1 VTYFE
6 PVGKGLFV
14 QDETGGI
21 YIQLSTDFKLD
32 LNVGDRVRVLGQT
45 DPDDYA
51 TSVKKAKVV
60 LLPGRQLLPNRPG
73 DYDRIFSGAEDSNWA
88 ELTGVVERVDNSDEI
103 PTIYIRSGNE
113 WFRAL
118 VAKTKALPQSLVG
131 SRVSV
136 RGACGSRYNG
146 IRQFLGVQM
155 FVPSP
160 AYVTVKDQRLA
171 NSIPLIQSIRKL
183 LEYSPQMS
191 IGHRVRVR
199 GTVIST
205 SLQGPTTLQDF
216 SGSLSIRNHKP
227 IRLEPGDI
235 VEVTGFVRIGSLTP
249 ILENAEISP
258 PLGTK
263 TVLPLVLSPEKLIQ
277 KRVADTLVQLDAQLL
292 DLLSSI
298 DAQILTLQ
306 ADGVTFQA
314 TAPNDVHLPL
324 LQRGALLRVTGVSLF
339 SADSGQDDGS
349 THFRILLRTPADVF
363 VIRNAPW
370 LTLRRTVEFGGS
382 ILFVAA
388 ISILWIILLRRQVK
402 RQTAIINEKLLR
414 EGALREEAQQANRS
428 KSEFL
433 ANISHE
439 IRTPMNGVL
448 GMTDLALGSQLD
460 PDVRD
465 YLTVAHSSG
474 EQLLDLLNDI
484 LDMSKIEAGLLALET
499 TTFDPNEVAGDVA
512 KTVAKR
518 AHEQGLEL
526 LVDVDSSVPN
536 GLLGDPYR
544 LRQILLNLLGNAVK
558 FTASGE
564 VSLNLR
570 CDEVHPDGCVLKCS
584 VTDTGIG
591 IAAEK
596 METIFSAFTQA
607 DGSTTRKYG
616 GTGLGLSICKQL
628 VSIMGGEI
636 GVESS
641 PGQGSTFWLTVP
653 FALAD
658 VPHSPLRSLDLLSNL
673 RVLLVDDNATNQ
685 RILLKTIE
693 GWGMR
698 ALCAGSADEAT
709 ELATAAFRNREPFS
723 LFLIDCQMPERD
735 GFDLVRGLR
744 DLDLVR
750 GAAILMLTSL
760 DATQS
765 ARCRQ
770 MGLNRHV
777 VKPVSKNELLR
788 AILNC
793 FSSTGAVVEYN
804 NHPFSKS
811 SAASLKILLAE
822 DNRTNQM
829 LARRLLERSGH
840 SVTIVETGLAALD
853 AVRRESFDVIL
864 MDVQMP
870 VMDGYEAAIRIRALD
885 LPGARDTPIIALT
898 AHAMEADRQRCIDSG
913 MNDFL
918 TKPLSSELLLARL
931 ESLAILKKPVSSS
944 VPLGKV

>member
-1 VTYFE
+1 
-6 PVGKGLFV
+6 
-14 QDETGGI
+14 
-21 YIQLSTDFKLD
+21 
-32 LNVGDRVRVLGQT
+32 
-45 DPDDYA
+45 
-51 TSVKKAKVV
+51 
-60 LLPGRQLLPNRPG
+60 
-73 DYDRIFSGAEDSNWA
+73 
-88 ELTGVVERVDNSDEI
+88 
-103 PTIYIRSGNE
+103 
-113 WFRAL
+113 
-118 VAKTKALPQSLVG
+118 
-131 SRVSV
+131 
-136 RGACGSRYNG
+136 
-146 IRQFLGVQM
+146 M

-160 AYVTVKDQRLA
+160 AYVTIKDQRLA

-191 IGHRVRVR
+191 IGRRVRVR
-199 GTVIST
+199 GTVTST

-216 SGSLSIRNHKP
+216 SGSLAIRSHKP

-235 VEVTGFVRIGSLTP
+235 VEVTGFVRTGSLTP
-249 ILENAEISP
+249 VLENAEISP

-263 TVLPLVLSPEKLIQ
+263 TVPPLVLSPEKLIQ
-277 KRVADTLVQLDAQLL
+277 KRIANTLVQVDAQLL
-292 DLLSSI
+292 DSLNSI

-306 ADGVTFQA
+306 ADGFTFQA

-324 LQRGALLRVTGVSLF
+324 VQRGALLRITGISLF
-339 SADSGQDDGS
+339 SADSGQDDGG
-349 THFRILLRTPADVF
+349 THFGILLRTPADVF
-363 VIRNAPW
+363 VIRNASW
-370 LTLRRTVEFGGS
+370 LTLRRTVELGGS
-382 ILFVAA
+382 VLFVAA
-388 ISILWIILLRRQVK
+388 VSILWIIVLRRQVK

-414 EGALREEAQQANRS
+414 EEALREEAQQANRS

-448 GMTDLALGSQLD
+448 GMTDLALRSQLD

-499 TTFDPNEVAGDVA
+499 TTFDPHEVAGDVA

-526 LVDVDSSVPN
+526 LVDVDSSVPD

-544 LRQILLNLLGNAVK
+544 LRQILLNLVGNAVK

-564 VSLNLR
+564 VSLNLH
-570 CDEVHPDGCVLKCS
+570 CDETHSGGCILRCS
-584 VTDTGIG
+584 VVDTGIG

-596 METIFSAFTQA
+596 IGTIFSAFTQA

-641 PGQGSTFWLTVP
+641 LGQGSTFWLTIP

-658 VPHSPLRSLDLLSNL
+658 VPRGPLPSLDPLSNL
-673 RVLLVDDNATNQ
+673 RVLIVDDNATNR
-685 RILLKTIE
+685 RILLKTVE
-693 GWGMR
+693 GWGMKGV
-698 ALCAGSADEAT
+698 CAGSVNEAA
-709 ELATAAFRNREPFS
+709 ELAAIAVNNREPFAT
-723 LFLIDCQMPERD
+723 FLIDCQMPERD
-735 GFDLVRGLR
+735 GFDLVRDLR
-744 DLDLVR
+744 EVDLVR
-750 GAAILMLTSL
+750 GAALLMLTSL

-777 VKPVSKNELLR
+777 VKPVSKNELLS

-793 FSSTGAVVEYN
+793 LSGSGAVEYK
-804 NHPFSKS
+804 NHAFTPS
-811 SAASLKILLAE
+811 SAPSLKILLAE
-822 DNRTNQM
+822 DNRTNQI
-829 LARRLLERSGH
+829 LARRLLERAGH
-840 SVTIVETGLAALD
+840 SVSIVETGLAALD
-853 AVRRESFDVIL
+853 AVRREAFDVIL

-870 VMDGYEAAIRIRALD
+870 VMDGYEAAVRIRALD
-885 LPGARDTPIIALT
+885 LPGARNTPIIALT
-898 AHAMEADRQRCIDSG
+898 AHAMETDRQRCIDSG

-931 ESLAILKKPVSSS
+931 ESLAMLKKPVLSH
-944 VPLGKV
+944 VPTGQD